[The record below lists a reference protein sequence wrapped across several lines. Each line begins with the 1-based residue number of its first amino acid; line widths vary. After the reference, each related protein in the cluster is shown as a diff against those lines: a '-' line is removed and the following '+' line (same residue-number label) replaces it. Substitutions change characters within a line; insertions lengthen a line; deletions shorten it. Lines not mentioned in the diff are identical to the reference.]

1 MLSTIEIAW
10 IDLMYLGL
18 GTWDPRGPALKVS
31 IHVSGNASMRA
42 ESGER
47 RAESGN
53 LESGELHLRH
63 ELRGEMH
70 L

>member
-1 MLSTIEIAW
+1 MKRGRHLDGDEGLWST
-10 IDLMYLGL
+10 LMISFDGL
-18 GTWDPRGPALKVS
+18 EK
-31 IHVSGNASMRA
+31 GNASMRA

>member
-1 MLSTIEIAW
+1 MYDRSAPEGQKGREWAVKRIEE
-10 IDLMYLGL
+10 LQKRY
-18 GTWDPRGPALKVS
+18 PEE
-31 IHVSGNASMRA
+31 GNASMRA